1 MLGVQARCANN
12 LNLDNILADMMS
24 YQMLDQMLD
33 CLHKPSNY
41 AYTFTF
47 DLAGPWLIATLLS

>member
-1 MLGVQARCANN
+1 MLGVQTRCANN
-12 LNLDNILADMMS
+12 LNLDKILADMMS

-33 CLHKPSNY
+33 CLNKPSKY

-47 DLAGPWLIATLLS
+47 DLAGP